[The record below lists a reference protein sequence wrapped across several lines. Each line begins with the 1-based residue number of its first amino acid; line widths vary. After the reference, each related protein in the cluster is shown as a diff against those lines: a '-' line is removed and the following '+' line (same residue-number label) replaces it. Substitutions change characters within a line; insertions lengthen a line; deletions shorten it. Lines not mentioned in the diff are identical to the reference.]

1 MRRWLCGILAA
12 LMLLSTFQDMSI
24 RVRAEEATESTEA
37 TDPTETIPTTDP
49 TETTPPTEE
58 APTDP
63 MPSDPTDPIPTEPVP
78 SDPTDPIPT
87 EPVPTDPT
95 DPTEPLPTNPTDPT
109 EPLPSDPTDP
119 TEPLPSD
126 PTDPTETVPSDPTDP
141 TEPLPSDPTEPEPTE
156 PEPTEPEPTEPEPV
170 DPNLPVD
177 HQTAVS
183 SKDIIRIIKIMEGF
197 NKYPYWDVSQ
207 YSVGYGTK
215 CPDDKLEEY
224 RKNGIPEAEA
234 ERLLMQE
241 LAYFEGQVRK
251 FLVKYNLPF
260 NQYQFDALVS
270 FSYNRG
276 ASWMSKADHP
286 LVITLTK
293 ESSTSQILH
302 DFALYSVSQGSFIL
316 TRRRLSETYLF
327 LEGVYEA
334 YNSSADGTYPSN
346 YRYVYLDGNGG
357 ELFKTNYYTYIMHA
371 YDSKDPIEIIYNFTS
386 VPTGIDAE
394 GNPFTYTLAG
404 WYTAPVGGEKVE
416 RLDGSL
422 EDGTVLYAQWADPA
436 GNIVPL
442 PKGDVREPLV
452 VTVKNAV
459 NVRTGPGTY
468 FPSLY
473 KAAAGDKLTITE
485 TYTYAGTLWG
495 KCENGWL
502 SLTYTDYQ
510 DILDG
515 NTGSGEEPGEGG
527 EDTDS
532 QWPQN
537 GTVTTNTVNVR
548 SGPGTSY
555 PIMYQLNT
563 GDAVVISDYYNDGSL
578 EWGKL
583 ADGNWICLK
592 YVQFEQAEEPPT
604 EDPTD
609 PPVDP
614 TDPPEEPPVEPPVE
628 EDPGIPGDVNGDEIV
643 NEDDAIHLLR
653 YLFFPEEYPV
663 EKPQDYTGDGL
674 VNEDDAIYLLRYVF
688 FPEEYPLP
696 TSGN

>member
-12 LMLLSTFQDMSI
+12 LMLISTFTDMSI

-37 TDPTETIPTTDP
+37 TDPTETTL
-49 TETTPPTEE
+49 
-58 APTDP
+58 
-63 MPSDPTDPIPTEPVP
+63 PTEPVP
-78 SDPTDPIPT
+78 SDPTDPT
-87 EPVPTDPT
+87 EP
-95 DPTEPLPTNPTDPT
+95 
-109 EPLPSDPTDP
+109 
-119 TEPLPSD
+119 
-126 PTDPTETVPSDPTDP
+126 VPSDPTDP
-141 TEPLPSDPTEPEPTE
+141 TEPVPSDPTDPTEPVPSDPTDPTEPVPSDPTDPTEPVPSDPTDPTEPVPSDPADPTEPVPSDPTDPTEPVPSDPTEPAPTD
-156 PEPTEPEPTEPEPV
+156 PPPTEPEPV

-183 SKDIIRIIKIMEGF
+183 SKDIVRIIKIMEGF

-207 YSVGYGTK
+207 YSVGYGTR

-224 RKNGIPEAEA
+224 RQNGIPEAEA

-260 NQYQFDALVS
+260 NQFQFDCLVS

-276 ASWMSKADHP
+276 ASWMQKADHP
-286 LVITLTK
+286 LVLTLTK
-293 ESSTSQILH
+293 ESSSSQILH

-334 YNSSADGTYPSN
+334 YNTSSDGTYPSN

-357 ELFKTNYYTYIMHA
+357 ELFKTSYYTYIMHA
-371 YDSKDPIEIIYNFTS
+371 YNSKDPIEIIYNFST
-386 VPTGIDAE
+386 VPTGVDAA

-404 WYTAPVGGEKVE
+404 WFTAPVGGDKVE
-416 RLDGSL
+416 ILDGSL
-422 EDGTVLYAQWADPA
+422 ADGTVLYAQWADPE

-442 PKGDVREPLV
+442 PKGTVREPLV

-468 FPSLY
+468 FAAVY
-473 KAAAGDKLTITE
+473 KAAAGDTLTITE

-495 KCENGWL
+495 KCESGWV
-502 SLTYTDYQ
+502 SLTYTNYQ
-510 DILDG
+510 DILNG
-515 NTGSGEEPGEGG
+515 NTGSDENPDEGEENP
-527 EDTDS
+527 DS

-537 GTVTTNTVNVR
+537 GIVTTNTVNVR

-555 PIMYQLNT
+555 PIVYQLNT
-563 GDAVVISDYYNDGSL
+563 GDAVVISDYYNDGTL

-592 YVQFEQAEEPPT
+592 YVKLEVPEQ
-604 EDPTD
+604 

-614 TDPPEEPPVEPPVE
+614 DIPSDPQEPEVN
-628 EDPGIPGDVNGDEIV
+628 PGLPGDINGDEIV

-663 EKPQDYTGDGL
+663 ANPEDYTGDGII
-674 VNEDDAIYLLRYVF
+674 NEDDAIYLLRYVF
-688 FPEEYPLP
+688 FPEEYPLRA
-696 TSGN
+696 SGN

>member
-37 TDPTETIPTTDP
+37 TDPTETTPSTDP

-58 APTDP
+58 VPTEP
-63 MPSDPTDPIPTEPVP
+63 VPSDPTDPIPTEPVP
-78 SDPTDPIPT
+78 SDPTDPT
-87 EPVPTDPT
+87 EPIPGDPT
-95 DPTEPLPTNPTDPT
+95 DPTEPIPG
-109 EPLPSDPTDP
+109 DPTDP
-119 TEPLPSD
+119 TEP
-126 PTDPTETVPSDPTDP
+126 VPSDPTEPSDP
-141 TEPLPSDPTEPEPTE
+141 IPTDPTEPEPTE

-224 RKNGIPEAEA
+224 RKNGIPEEEA

-241 LAYFEGQVRK
+241 LTYFEGQVRK

-276 ASWMSKADHP
+276 ASWMTKADHP

-371 YDSKDPIEIIYNFTS
+371 YDSKDPIEIIYNFS
-386 VPTGIDAE
+386 SLPTGIDAE

-422 EDGTVLYAQWADPA
+422 ADGTVLYAQWADPA

-468 FPSLY
+468 FQSLY

-495 KCENGWL
+495 KCEYGWL

-510 DILDG
+510 EVLDN
-515 NTGSGEEPGEGG
+515 NTGSGDEPGEGG
-527 EDTDS
+527 EDADS
-532 QWPQN
+532 EWPKN

-563 GDAVVISDYYNDGSL
+563 GDAVVISEYYNDGTL

-604 EDPTD
+604 EDPND
-609 PPVDP
+609 PPVEP

-674 VNEDDAIYLLRYVF
+674 VNEDDAIYLLRHVF
-688 FPEEYPLP
+688 FPEEYPL
-696 TSGN
+696 TASGN